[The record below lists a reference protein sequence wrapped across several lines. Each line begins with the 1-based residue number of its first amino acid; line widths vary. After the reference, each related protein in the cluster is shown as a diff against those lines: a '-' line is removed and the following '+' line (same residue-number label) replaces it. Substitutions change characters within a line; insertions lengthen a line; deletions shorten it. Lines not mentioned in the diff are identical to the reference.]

1 LFFGLWERPE
11 VNLQVT
17 PQSDNHFSVLGWLTT
32 RWWQILICLLL
43 AVGILLPY
51 LQVRHFNFITLDDDM
66 YVFRNPFVMDGL
78 TWGGIKWA
86 FIAQYA
92 SNWHPLTWLSHMLDA
107 QLYGSWAGGHHLTN
121 VLFHVANTILLF
133 LFLNRV
139 TRAFWRSALVAG
151 LFALHPLHVESV
163 AWVAERKD
171 VLSAFFWMV
180 TMWAYVEYVIAPSA
194 WRYLAVALALA
205 LGLTAK
211 PMLVTLPFVLLLLD
225 YWPLGR
231 VRGLAQEPGASPMQ
245 PELPKQG
252 YWHLIREK
260 IPLFVLV
267 VLSCLI
273 TMSAQAGSGSV
284 MPLDIRPLG
293 PRIANALVTY
303 IQYVVKMFW
312 PPPMAMFYPLAPVPW
327 WQAMAA
333 LIVLLT
339 VSALLLARARRSPYL
354 AVGWFW
360 YLGAMVPVIGLV
372 QVGGQ
377 AMADRYTYIP
387 FIGLFIIVSWGV
399 CELTAHLRFKKAIL
413 AAGAAVLLS
422 ACFWATWAQ
431 VGFWRNSETLFLHA
445 IAVTGPNYM
454 AYNHLGM
461 HYANEGLDDKAMAA
475 YKNALIAAPAYPP
488 AYNNLAIIYA
498 KQGKFGEAIPL
509 FKKAIQLTPGNPSY
523 HRNMALAYLKS
534 GKKDEAEAIMENL
547 KWLLGGRGN

>member
-1 LFFGLWERPE
+1 M
-11 VNLQVT
+11 T
-17 PQSDNHFSVLGWLTT
+17 WLTT
-32 RWWQILICLLL
+32 RRWQILICVLL
-43 AVGILLPY
+43 AVAILLPY
-51 LQVRHFNFITLDDDM
+51 LQVRHFDFITLDDDM
-66 YVFRNPFVMDGL
+66 YVFRNPFVMAGL
-78 TWGGIKWA
+78 TWGGLKWA

-107 QLYGSWAGGHHLTN
+107 QLYGPWAGGHHLTN
-121 VLFHVANTILLF
+121 IVFHVANTILLF

-180 TMWAYVEYVIAPSA
+180 TLWAYVEYAITPSV
-194 WRYLAVALALA
+194 WRYLAVVLVFA
-205 LGLTAK
+205 LGLMAK

-231 VRGLAQEPGASPMQ
+231 VRGLAPEAGLSSVSTLQ
-245 PELPKQG
+245 PELTKQG
-252 YWHLIREK
+252 YWYLIREK
-260 IPLFVLV
+260 IPLFVLA
-267 VLSCLI
+267 VLSSLI
-273 TMSAQAGSGSV
+273 TMSAQQGSGSV
-284 MPLDIRPLG
+284 MPLDIRPLS

-327 WQAMAA
+327 WEAMAA

-339 VSALLLARARRSPYL
+339 VSALFLARARRSPYL
-354 AVGWFW
+354 AVGWLW
-360 YLGAMVPVIGLV
+360 YLGTMVPVIGLV

-387 FIGLFIIVSWGV
+387 FIGLFIIVSWGIG
-399 CELTAHLRFKKAIL
+399 ELTAAWRCQKAIL

-422 ACFWATWAQ
+422 ACFWATWVQ
-431 VGFWRNSETLFLHA
+431 VGLWRNSETLFLHA
-445 IAVTGPNYM
+445 IQVTGPNYM

-461 HYANEGLDDKAMAA
+461 YYANEGQDDKAIIA

-488 AYNNLAIIYA
+488 AYNNLGIIYA
-498 KQGKFGEAIPL
+498 NQGKFDEAIPL
-509 FKKAIQLTPGNPSY
+509 FKKAIQLTPSNPSY
-523 HRNMALAYLKS
+523 HRNMALAYLKQ
-534 GKKDEAEAIMENL
+534 GKQAEAEAIMENL
-547 KWLLGGRGN
+547 KWLMGGRGR